1 MTITVNRTDLAASFG
16 VSLVTID
23 TWRKEGM
30 PFVERGGSG
39 KQWSYDL
46 AACIK
51 WFGERK
57 AQQAAGDAPTGTE
70 EIEKRTATAKML
82 KAELELA
89 KARREVAPI
98 RDFERAQARAFA
110 EIRTNVMNVGQ
121 RVVVQLLG
129 ETDEATFKRKLK
141 AELTLALQAA
151 ANADLTLADD
161 GDEDAASED

>member
-1 MTITVNRTDLAASFG
+1 MTISLNRADLASHMG

-30 PFVERGGSG
+30 PILMRGGPG
-39 KQWSYDL
+39 KQWAFDL
-46 AACIK
+46 VAVIK
-51 WFGERK
+51 WWGDRK
-57 AQQAAGDAPTGTE
+57 AQQAAVDAPTDLA
-70 EIEKRTATAKML
+70 EIEKRTASAKMQ

-98 RDFERAQARAFA
+98 RDFERAQAKAFA
-110 EIRTNVMNVGQ
+110 EVRTNVMNVAQ

-129 ETDEATFKRKLK
+129 ETDEPTFKRKLK

-161 GDEDAASED
+161 AEENDSDDD